1 MKDAL
6 DSVHKECPGNVKK
19 LKASQLDDEAYAVNS
34 IPLPRAQDTSDLETS
49 AMALPKSDLTYLT
62 DNIRRPAR
70 RHFRQRAHYRQDAHE
85 RPAQRT

>member
-1 MKDAL
+1 LKDAL

-34 IPLPRAQDTSDLETS
+34 IPLPQDTSDLETS
-49 AMALPKSDLTYLT
+49 AMALPKSDLTRYLT

-70 RHFRQRAHYRQDAHE
+70 GHFPQRAHYRQDAHE